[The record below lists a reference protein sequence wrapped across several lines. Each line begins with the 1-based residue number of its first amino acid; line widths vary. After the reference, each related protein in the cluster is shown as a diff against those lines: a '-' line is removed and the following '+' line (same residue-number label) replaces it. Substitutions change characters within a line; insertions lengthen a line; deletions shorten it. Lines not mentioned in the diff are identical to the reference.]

1 MKNKFFDIAVDQAS
15 RLAGKKG
22 RILLLLSRL
31 GTKMSKTNWTPVQK
45 QMVKEKFFVLGRLA
59 KAYATGRYRA
69 VPWRAMLILLAA
81 VIYFL
86 NPIDLIPDLIPILGL
101 TDDFAV
107 LLWVY
112 NAMGAEVDKFL
123 DWEASQAT
131 PI

>member
-31 GTKMSKTNWTPVQK
+31 GTKMSKTNWSPVQR
-45 QMVKEKFFVLGRLA
+45 QLIKEKFFVLGRLA
-59 KAYATGRYRA
+59 KAYALGRYRA
-69 VPWRAMLILLAA
+69 VPWRAMLVLLAA

-86 NPIDLIPDLIPILGL
+86 NPLDLIPDLIPVFGL

-112 NAMGAEVDKFL
+112 NAIGAEVDKFL
-123 DWEASQAT
+123 AWEDSQAT